1 MCCGFDAGLVLDRN
15 NAPYII
21 YVVHQYIIRY
31 KNKDVLDALTSL
43 CRRCSSVYKGENCYL
58 LNEVVVSVVIR
69 SRHDYLIEKCL
80 ANN

>member
-15 NAPYII
+15 NALCCAPI
-21 YVVHQYIIRY
+21 YY